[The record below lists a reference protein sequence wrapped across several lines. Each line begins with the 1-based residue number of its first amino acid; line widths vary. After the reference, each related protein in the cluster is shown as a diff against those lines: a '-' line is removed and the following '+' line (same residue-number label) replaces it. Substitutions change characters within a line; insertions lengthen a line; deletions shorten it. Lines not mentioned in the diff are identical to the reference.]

1 MDGDGLKD
9 IITGKR
15 YWAHGPKGDSEPG
28 APAVLYWFKLVR
40 SKKDGVHY
48 IPHQIDNDSGVG
60 TQFTVG
66 DLTGDG
72 HPDVV
77 TGNKKGGYVFIQEV
91 KKVSKEDW
99 LKAQP
104 KLLHPK

>member
-1 MDGDGLKD
+1 MG
-9 IITGKR
+9 
-15 YWAHGPKGDSEPG
+15 
-28 APAVLYWFKLVR
+28 

-48 IPHQIDNDSGVG
+48 IPYQIDDDSGVG

-72 HPDVV
+72 NPDVV

-91 KKVSKEDW
+91 KKVSKDEW
-99 LKAQP
+99 RKAQP
-104 KLLHPK
+104 KRLNNR